1 MQYQNIMTK
10 EILVI
15 DDNLDIRQLISS
27 ILIDQGYIVREA
39 ANFDQALF
47 EINKKLPDVLIIDVK
62 LDKGDYDG
70 IELLKRLKKIDDE
83 VPAIMISGHAN
94 VQMAVDSLKLG
105 AFEFIQKPFSS
116 ERLLNFLSRAI
127 EYVEL
132 KKEKRSLENKLFH
145 SYDIVGKSQT
155 ITKVKS
161 LINKLRNTESRIF
174 ISGPPGSGKELVAR
188 QIHKQSSRSNKPFV
202 VVNGALLDLQK
213 DEFELFGSENVN
225 EIINFGFFEKAKD
238 GTLLIDEVTEIPLE
252 TQAKILRVLTD
263 QKFRRVDGSKEINV
277 NVRIITTS
285 SKNIREE
292 VDKGNFREDL
302 YHRLNVVPIFLP
314 PLKDRPE
321 DIPDLL
327 NYFSKKIAELNG
339 INEIK
344 LDTDF
349 DLYYKYQW
357 PGNVRELRNLVERIS
372 ILSVDEN
379 PNNINQLVHDSLTH
393 KSMSQNID
401 SYDNVLSYPLKEAR
415 EQFEKNYLTSQLK
428 KHKGNISKTAE
439 FIGMERSALH
449 RKLKTLGVKGVN

>member
-1 MQYQNIMTK
+1 MSK

-145 SYDIVGKSQT
+145 SYDIIGKSQT

-161 LINKLRNTESRIF
+161 LINKLKNTESRIF
-174 ISGPPGSGKELVAR
+174 ISGPAGSGKELVAR

-213 DEFELFGSENVN
+213 YEFELFGSEKVN

-263 QKFRRVDGSKEINV
+263 QKFRRVNGSKEINV

>member
-1 MQYQNIMTK
+1 MTK

-27 ILIDQGYIVREA
+27 ILIDNGFKVREA
-39 ANFDQALF
+39 ANFDQAQL
-47 EINKKLPDVLIIDVK
+47 EINKKLPDVAIIDVK
-62 LDKGDYDG
+62 LDKGDNDG
-70 IELLKRLKKIDDE
+70 IELLKQIKKIDDE
-83 VPAIMISGHAN
+83 VPVIMISGHAT

-105 AFEFIQKPFSS
+105 AFEFIQKPFTS
-116 ERLLNFLSRAI
+116 ERLLNFLKRAI
-127 EYVEL
+127 ENVEL
-132 KKEKRSLENKLFH
+132 KKEKSALESKLFH
-145 SYDIVGKSQT
+145 SYDIIGKSQS
-155 ITKVKS
+155 IEKVKS
-161 LINKLRNTESRIF
+161 LINKLKNAESRIF

-188 QIHKQSSRSNKPFV
+188 QIHKQSTRSIKPFI
-202 VVNGALLDLQK
+202 VVNGALLDPQK
-213 DEFELFGSENVN
+213 YELELFGSENIN
-225 EIINFGFFEKAKD
+225 ETTNFGFFEQARD
-238 GTLLIDEVTEIPLE
+238 GTLLIDEVTEIPLV
-252 TQAKILRVLTD
+252 TQAKILRVLID
-263 QKFRRVDGSKEINV
+263 QQFKRVNGSKEINV
-277 NVRIITTS
+277 NVRIISTS

-314 PLKDRPE
+314 PLKDRTE

-339 INEIK
+339 INEVK

-349 DLYYKYQW
+349 DLYYNYQW

-372 ILSVDEN
+372 ILSVNEKS
-379 PNNINQLVHDSLTH
+379 NNINLLVQDALTQ
-393 KSMSQNID
+393 KDASKNLD
-401 SYDNVLSYPLKEAR
+401 SYENVLSFPIKEAR
-415 EQFEKNYLTSQLK
+415 EKFEKNYLTSQLK